1 MVRVFAIGDVV
12 GKTGVAFVRS
22 VLPAFRRTEGVDFC
36 VINGENAAVSNG
48 ITPDLCEELFVSG
61 ADVITTGNHVFRRKE
76 LYDYLDDNRF
86 VLRPANFPDST
97 PGRGSC
103 IVDKGRYK
111 VGVINLLGT
120 VYMDPVGNPFAAV
133 EQQLKELSSCHV
145 ILLDFHAE
153 ATSEKR
159 AMGFFLDG
167 KVSAVFGT
175 HTHVPT
181 ADEQILP
188 GGTGYITDLGM
199 TGAEQSVLGVKPEI
213 IIEKLRTNM
222 PARFDF
228 AEGTPMLCG
237 CLFDIDEKTGTCE
250 RVERICIR

>member
-1 MVRVFAIGDVV
+1 MRIFAIGDVV
-12 GKTGVAFVRS
+12 GSTGVDFIRS
-22 VLPAFRRTEGVDFC
+22 VLPAYRRTEGVDFC
-36 VINGENAAVSNG
+36 VINGENAAASNG

-61 ADVITTGNHVFRRKE
+61 ADVITTGNHVFRRRE
-76 LYDYLDDNRF
+76 IYNYLDDNDF
-86 VLRPANFPDST
+86 ILRPANFPDST
-97 PGRGSC
+97 PGKGTC
-103 IVDKGRYK
+103 IVDKGRLQ

-120 VYMDPVGNPFAAV
+120 VYMEAVGNPFAAV
-133 EQQLKELSSCHV
+133 EKQLKELSNCRI
-145 ILLDFHAE
+145 ILVDFHAE

-199 TGAEQSVLGVKPEI
+199 TGPEQSVLGVKPEI
-213 IIEKLRTNM
+213 IIEKMQTNM
-222 PARFDF
+222 PVRFTF
-228 AEGTPMLCG
+228 AEGNPMLCG
-237 CLFDIDEKTGTCE
+237 CLFDINETTGACESVE
-250 RVERICIR
+250 RVCLR

>member
-1 MVRVFAIGDVV
+1 MIRVFAIGDVV
-12 GKTGVAFVRS
+12 GKTGVEFIRS
-22 VLPAFRRTEGVDFC
+22 VLPAFRRTEGVDLC

-76 LYDYLDDNRF
+76 LYDYLDDNDF
-86 VLRPANFPDST
+86 VLRPANFPGST
-97 PGRGSC
+97 PGKGVC
-103 IVDKGRYK
+103 IVDKGRYR
-111 VGVINLLGT
+111 VGVVNLLGT
-120 VYMDPVGNPFAAV
+120 VYMEPVGNPFAAA
-133 EQQLKELSSCHV
+133 ETALRELSDCSV
-145 ILLDFHAE
+145 ILVDLHAE

-188 GGTGYITDLGM
+188 GGTAYQTDAGM
-199 TGAEQSVLGVKPEI
+199 TGVIRSVLGVSVETATYKM
-213 IIEKLRTNM
+213 RTGL
-222 PARFDF
+222 PVRFEHPDGDC
-228 AEGTPMLCG
+228 AMQGAIVET
-237 CLFDIDEKTGTCE
+237 DTKTGKALSIE
-250 RVERICIR
+250 RFSIE